1 MYENFYAVIMAG
13 GSGTR
18 LWPLSRKGQPK
29 QSLAIDGDLTLF
41 QQAVQRLAGLF
52 PEERILIVTV
62 ADQVA
67 QLREQ
72 VPSIPEENYIIE
84 PLPRGT
90 ASVVGLAALAI
101 QSRDLQGSMA
111 ILTADHLMRNAEHLR
126 QLLRAAYEV
135 AQKDYLVTLGITPT
149 FPATGYGYIQKG
161 DALGSFEGVEAF
173 QVKAFKEKPQLALAE
188 ELVADGH
195 HVWNSGMFIWQVPTV
210 MAEFE
215 RQMPDLFDK
224 MKKIEGSWQNEQP
237 KGMIEAVWPTI
248 QPQTIDYGI
257 MEHAKKVAVIP
268 SINLGWNDVGSWE
281 SIFDALDPDESGNIV
296 LRGQPL
302 TFDTSGTLI
311 CGENQDRLIVTVG
324 VKDLIIVDTGNAI
337 LVCRPKASSTGSRCC
352 KCSKTGRSRRLFV
365 GENGIGSLL
374 CKMSRKARN

>member
-29 QSLAIDGDLTLF
+29 QSLAIDGKNTLF

-67 QLREQ
+67 QLRDQ

-101 QSRDLQGSMA
+101 QSRDPQGSMA

-126 QLLRAAYEV
+126 QLLRAAYAV

-149 FPATGYGYIQKG
+149 FPATGYGYIEKG
-161 DALGSFEGVEAF
+161 DGLGNFEGVEAF
-173 QVKAFKEKPQLALAE
+173 EVKAFKEKPQLEVAE

-195 HVWNSGMFIWQVPTV
+195 HVWNSGMFIWRVPTV
-210 MAEFE
+210 MSEFE
-215 RQMPDLFDK
+215 RQMPDLFNK
-224 MKKIEGSWQNEQP
+224 LKKIEGSWQNEQP

-257 MEHAKKVAVIP
+257 MEHAMKVAVIP
-268 SINLGWNDVGSWE
+268 SIDLGWNDVGSWE
-281 SIFDALDPDESGNIV
+281 SLFDALDPDESGNIV
-296 LRGQPL
+296 LRGQQL

-324 VKDLIIVDTGNAI
+324 VQDLIIVDTGNAI
-337 LVCRPKASSTGSRCC
+337 LVCDRKQAQRVRDVVNYL
-352 KCSKTGRSRRLFV
+352 KQDGREDYL
-365 GENGIGSLL
+365 
-374 CKMSRKARN
+374 

>member
-29 QSLAIDGDLTLF
+29 QSLAIDGENTLF
-41 QQAVQRLAGLF
+41 QQAVQRLSGLF
-52 PEERILIVTV
+52 PQERILVVTV

-67 QLREQ
+67 QLSAQ
-72 VPSIPEENYIIE
+72 VPTIPEENYIIE

-90 ASVVGLAALAI
+90 ASVVGLAAMAI
-101 QSRDLQGSMA
+101 QSRDPQGSMA

-126 QLLRAAYEV
+126 QLLKAAYQV

-149 FPATGYGYIQKG
+149 FPATGYGYIEKG
-161 DALGSFEGVEAF
+161 EALGTFEGVKAF
-173 QVKAFKEKPQLALAE
+173 RVQAFKEKPQLDVAE
-188 ELVADGH
+188 KLVVDGH
-195 HVWNSGMFIWQVPTV
+195 HVWNSGMFIWQVATV

-215 RQMPDLFDK
+215 RQMPDLYAK
-224 MKKIEGSWQNEQP
+224 LKKIEGAWQNEQP

-257 MEHAKKVAVIP
+257 MEHAEKVAVIP
-268 SINLGWNDVGSWE
+268 SIDLGWNDVGSWE
-281 SIFDALDPDESGNIV
+281 SLFDALDPDESGNIV
-296 LRGQPL
+296 LRGQPI

-311 CGENQDRLIVTVG
+311 CGDHQDRLIVTVG
-324 VKDLIIVDTGNAI
+324 VQDLIIIESGNAI
-337 LVCRPKASSTGSRCC
+337 LVCDRKQAQRVRDVVNYL
-352 KCSKTGRSRRLFV
+352 KQDGREDYL
-365 GENGIGSLL
+365 
-374 CKMSRKARN
+374 

>member
-101 QSRDLQGSMA
+101 QSRDPQGSMA

-224 MKKIEGSWQNEQP
+224 LKKIERSWQKEQP

-337 LVCRPKASSTGSRCC
+337 LVCDRKQAQRVRDVVNAL
-352 KCSKTGRSRRLFV
+352 KQDGREDYL
-365 GENGIGSLL
+365 
-374 CKMSRKARN
+374 

>member
-18 LWPLSRKGQPK
+18 LWPLSRKGRPK
-29 QSLAIDGDLTLF
+29 QLLAVDGEETLF
-41 QQAVQRLAGLF
+41 QQAVHRLLGLF

-62 ADQVA
+62 EDQVA
-67 QLREQ
+67 QLMEQ
-72 VPSIPEENYIIE
+72 WPSIPEENYIIE

-101 QSRDLQGSMA
+101 QSRDPQGSMA

-135 AQKDYLVTLGITPT
+135 AQQDTLVTLGITPT
-149 FPATGYGYIQKG
+149 FPATGYGYIEKG
-161 DALGSFEGVEAF
+161 EALGSFEGVEAF
-173 QVKAFKEKPQLALAE
+173 EVKAFKEKPELALAE
-188 ELVADGH
+188 KLVSDGC
-195 HVWNSGMFIWQVPTV
+195 HVWNSGMFIWRVPTV

-215 RQMPDLFDK
+215 RQMPDLYAK
-224 MKKIEGSWQNEQP
+224 LKKIERAWQKTQP

-257 MEHAKKVAVIP
+257 MEHAAKVAVIP
-268 SINLGWNDVGSWE
+268 SIDLGWNDVGSWE
-281 SIFDALDPDESGNIV
+281 SLFDALDPDESGNIV
-296 LRGQPL
+296 LRGKPI

-311 CGENQDRLIVTVG
+311 CGDTQERLIVTVG
-324 VKDLIIVDTGNAI
+324 VQDLIIIESGNAI
-337 LVCRPKASSTGSRCC
+337 LVCDRKQAQRVREVVNHL
-352 KCSKTGRSRRLFV
+352 KQDGR
-365 GENGIGSLL
+365 ENYL
-374 CKMSRKARN
+374 